1 MYEELLMD
9 EENTLTTKMRGIMIS
24 TGMSVGFEEVEPKI
38 TALHEAL
45 DKSDEEALEVL
56 REAVPT
62 YTVTKNEA

>member
-1 MYEELLMD
+1 MY
-9 EENTLTTKMRGIMIS
+9 
-24 TGMSVGFEEVEPKI
+24 
-38 TALHEAL
+38 EAL